1 MTYPA
6 GKRVYSVETPVR
18 KRYIKQLARRSNR
31 AFSST
36 ITKDSLTSTKVIYE
50 LSKKIKGEMQEMS
63 SQSFDSLL
71 NDKVEAVKHFHWETV
86 HLECEKGLPTLMAL
100 LKNLIAPHATNKVPI
115 QYLLLNRFQP

>member
-18 KRYIKQLARRSNR
+18 KRCIKQLARRSYR

-36 ITKDSLTSTKVIYE
+36 ITKDSLTSTVIYE

-86 HLECEKGLPTLMAL
+86 HLECEKGLPTMMAL
-100 LKNLIAPHATNKVPI
+100 LKNLIPPHATNKVPI
-115 QYLLLNRFQP
+115 Q